1 MQILAEFW
9 VKSAL
14 HLIIVMTSARGVSQG
29 CPDTAATEGSEA
41 QDM

>member
-14 HLIIVMTSARGVSQG
+14 HLIICHDIRMGSQ
-29 CPDTAATEGSEA
+29 PR
-41 QDM
+41 MP